1 MPNINETALVTFE
14 FWGVML
20 IKLHSCSWQ
29 LYGKQELQIKIEIS
43 VSSLAR
49 YNFLVY
55 TVSIAEQSLPSK
67 IISSFSIQFFL
78 HLNFSNINQ

>member
-29 LYGKQELQIKIEIS
+29 LYGKQELQIKIE
-43 VSSLAR
+43 VCLLLSSLQ
-49 YNFLVY
+49 F
-55 TVSIAEQSLPSK
+55 SSLYR
-67 IISSFSIQFFL
+67 F
-78 HLNFSNINQ
+78 NC